1 MPMFD
6 VTRCARD
13 VSSPVAGGIRSAPD
27 ICALERGSK
36 SAAAAPPRST
46 SSVEAEGTVIGSW
59 LTLIA
64 PALDSYGIDGRE
76 FLARRGVD
84 FERDS
89 DPGLRFPISVMN
101 RIWEDAVIET
111 GASDFGLVA
120 GALITPNTL
129 SVLGMA
135 MWSAC
140 TLKEQLECFI
150 RYQYV
155 LANASHMQL
164 IEQGEHLISTTRI
177 HRGADGRLVIP
188 DCSQDAICAA
198 MHTLRR
204 TLYRRNYSPQRME
217 LMRSRPA
224 NPARYEAFFGCP
236 VLFEQ
241 PVIRVFIRL
250 QDALAPI
257 PGGSPYVAKAAER
270 LLEEYAAQ
278 ARAPADTIGQLRQA
292 LTLLLPQGKATLD
305 QVVKHLHTS
314 KRTFHRKLEEHGT
327 SFREQLEDFRR
338 ELACSYM
345 MRQDDLTVG
354 DISFMLGFSSSSN
367 FTRAFKR
374 WTGYTPQ
381 DYRQQLG

>member
-1 MPMFD
+1 MPLFD
-6 VTRCARD
+6 ITRSAR
-13 VSSPVAGGIRSAPD
+13 VVPSRITGGIRPAPESS
-27 ICALERGSK
+27 LFE
-36 SAAAAPPRST
+36 RST
-46 SSVEAEGTVIGSW
+46 GGATAVAPTLRHSVETEGTVIGSW

-64 PALDSYGIDGRE
+64 PALDSFGINGRE

-89 DPGLRFPISVMN
+89 DPALRFPITRMN
-101 RIWEDAVIET
+101 RIWEDAVVET

-150 RYQYV
+150 RYQFV
-155 LANASHMQL
+155 LAKASHMQL

-177 HRGADGRLVIP
+177 HRGADGKLVIP

-204 TLYRRNYSPQRME
+204 TLYRRNYSPQRVE
-217 LMRSRPA
+217 LMRSRPV
-224 NPARYEAFFGCP
+224 NPARYETFFGCP

-241 PVIRVFIRL
+241 PAIRVFIRL
-250 QDALAPI
+250 EDALAPI

-292 LTLLLPQGKATLD
+292 LTLLLPQGKATMD
-305 QVVKHLHTS
+305 QVVKQLHTS
-314 KRTFHRKLEEHGT
+314 KRTFHRKLEDRGT
-327 SFREQLEDFRR
+327 SFREQLEDFQR
-338 ELACSYM
+338 ELACSYLK
-345 MRQDDLTVG
+345 QNDLTVG

-374 WTGYTPQ
+374 WTGCTPQ
-381 DYRQQLG
+381 DYRQQLS